1 MRVTAAQGWLFP
13 AGKTDAGWNEMLAL
27 SVPFCYVVRNGNHS
41 RLSEQHKC
49 PQPLDLTSSFLGS
62 VTAWQLAGQAT
73 VTSTSDT
80 DGDKGHF
87 LPQSPKS
94 VGELESLDRVLR
106 VAQPLH
112 SGGRENRRTMV
123 GWKCLPQE
131 QLTLGQALGSF
142 QQKTPLGL
150 RVLRTSWACCTH
162 PARTVI

>member
-1 MRVTAAQGWLFP
+1 MPTATGPHQQLSGECDGLAACQ
-13 AGKTDAGWNEMLAL
+13 AGD
-27 SVPFCYVVRNGNHS
+27 
-41 RLSEQHKC
+41 
-49 PQPLDLTSSFLGS
+49 
-62 VTAWQLAGQAT
+62 

-94 VGELESLDRVLR
+94 VGELESSDRVLR

-142 QQKTPLGL
+142 QEKTPLGL

-162 PARTVI
+162 PARTMI